1 MYVDDTSLAAKNQN
15 MDPMC
20 KVLMKQVDLGQPTS
34 FFDHVYLGCTQREC
48 TVSKDILGNY
58 RKMFESRISAGA
70 KDKLLETR
78 ASGKPNADSSSWSCD
93 MESHAKKCVEDFAN
107 WQKRQLNALM
117 TTNSRKKK

>member
-1 MYVDDTSLAAKNQN
+1 
-15 MDPMC
+15 MDSMC

-34 FFDHVYLGCTQREC
+34 FLDHVYLGCTQREC
-48 TVSKDILGNY
+48 TVSKDIFYNY

-78 ASGKPNADSSSWSCD
+78 ASGKPNANSSSWSCD
-93 MESHAKKCVEDFAN
+93 MESHAKKCVEDIAN
-107 WQKRQLNALM
+107 WQKKQLNSYTKSQHHALM